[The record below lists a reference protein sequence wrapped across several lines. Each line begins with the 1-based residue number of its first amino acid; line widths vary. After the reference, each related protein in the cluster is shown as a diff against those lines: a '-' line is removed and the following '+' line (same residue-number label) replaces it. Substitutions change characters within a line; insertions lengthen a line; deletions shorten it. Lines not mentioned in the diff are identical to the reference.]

1 MARKIRRKK
10 MGAIRPGRAFVVLL
24 VAVGL
29 VAAVAVSGAFALR
42 AMSSDAASA
51 PSRDLH
57 VVKAQSFDVTIT
69 ASGELEARRQ
79 TEIRSKLETPAAIVY
94 VVDEGAMV
102 KKGDLLVELASES
115 IESQIEDETLRVE
128 EARNNLVAAEN
139 AYDIQV
145 SENDAALRQ
154 ALLKLELAQIA
165 LDKWDKGDIVKRR
178 EELDLA
184 IDKAKRNLERWK
196 DKYAQSKKLYEREF
210 LSYDELKQDEIQLLQ
225 AEADVTTAERNKW
238 VFETFEVDQQYK
250 KLRSDVEEAQA
261 EVERVKQQ
269 NASRLASKEAD
280 RANRKRTLS
289 IREDRLAKLKEQL
302 AATKMRAPTDGLVV
316 YATSTSER
324 RGMVIM
330 GSGEQIQIG
339 ATIRPNE
346 TIIVLPDTSEMVA
359 SVRVQEALAG
369 KIRPGQPAVVRV
381 EALPNE
387 VFQGT
392 VQEVSILAESGGWRD
407 PNRREYTVK
416 VLLDAKNEDMR
427 LKPGMR
433 CEAEILVAQV
443 ENALAAPVQAVFH
456 EGKVAYVYKDLG
468 GGRYARTPVRVGR
481 RATGLVEIA
490 AGLEEGDA
498 VLLREPSPAEV
509 VRTAFDPQV
518 LASLYPESEQ
528 QEEQQQGASRFA
540 RSGAGSSGAAD
551 PGGPVSFVAGANA
564 PQPTNAQRAGAQGRA
579 MLEGLINRVKDDNPE
594 LAKELESL
602 KSLDDQAEQFRK
614 FREIMTRHP
623 ELMQQFRQ
631 RSGGRQQ
638 GEGRRSGQP
647 PRGAQPDD
655 GEPSPG
661 AGA

>member
-1 MARKIRRKK
+1 MRKNTSWIVEAAQRSLAAK
-10 MGAIRPGRAFVVLL
+10 APVTLL
-24 VAVGL
+24 AALAL

-42 AMSSDAASA
+42 AMSNDAASG

-57 VVKAQSFDVTIT
+57 VVKTQSFDITIT
-69 ASGELEARRQ
+69 TSGELEARRQ

-154 ALLKLELAQIA
+154 AMLKLELAQIA
-165 LDKWDKGDIVKRR
+165 LEKWDKGDIVKRR

-196 DKYAQSKKLYEREF
+196 DKYAQSQKLYEREF

-225 AEADVTTAERNKW
+225 AEADVKTAERNKW

-302 AATKMRAPTDGLVV
+302 AATKMYAPTDGLVV
-316 YATSTSER
+316 YASSMSKR
-324 RGMVIM
+324 RGMIM
-330 GSGEQIQIG
+330 MGAGEQIQIG
-339 ATIRPNE
+339 ATIKPNE

-359 SVRVQEALAG
+359 SVRVQEAVAG
-369 KIRPGQPAVVRV
+369 RIHPGQPAVVRV
-381 EALPNE
+381 EAFPNE
-387 VFQGT
+387 AFQGT
-392 VQEVSILAESGGWRD
+392 VSEVSILAESGGWRD

-433 CEAEILVAQV
+433 CEAEILLGKA
-443 ENALAAPVQAVFH
+443 ENVLAAPVQAVFY
-456 EGKVAYVYKDLG
+456 EGKIAYVYKDLG

-509 VRTAFDPQV
+509 AQMEFDPQA
-518 LASLYPESEQ
+518 LAKLYPESERDKDAA
-528 QEEQQQGASRFA
+528 EGGSRFA
-540 RSGAGSSGAAD
+540 HQGATPGQADDAA
-551 PGGPVSFVAGANA
+551 GPVSIVAGSNA
-564 PQPTNAQRAGAQGRA
+564 DARHQQEGGRNGATDAAARRARGMA
-579 MLEGLINRVKDDNPE
+579 MLDGLIDRVKPDDPA

-602 KSLDDQAEQFRK
+602 KSLSDQAEQFRK
-614 FREIMTRHP
+614 FREIMGKRP
-623 ELMQQFRQ
+623 ELWQKM
-631 RSGGRQQ
+631 RQQ
-638 GEGRRSGQP
+638 GGDRRRDHGASSP
-647 PRGAQPDD
+647 PS
-655 GEPSPG
+655 SP
-661 AGA
+661 